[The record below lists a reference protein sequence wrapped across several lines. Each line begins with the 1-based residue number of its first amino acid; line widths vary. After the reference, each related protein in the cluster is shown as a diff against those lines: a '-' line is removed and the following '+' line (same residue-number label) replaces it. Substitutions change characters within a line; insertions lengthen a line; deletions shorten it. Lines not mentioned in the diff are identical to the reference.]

1 MLINKFE
8 EFCRHDGPRLRE
20 TDLMERYRFE
30 IRYRLAAELKQSYS
44 YIEMV
49 RCLGS
54 SGLRDIVLERGGL
67 LNYRDTPLDIRLPS
81 DMRSEEVEFIGHE
94 IIRSLGEALGWD
106 PRHFSGTLV
115 LWGQG
120 RASEEDA
127 RGAKQALSGQGY
139 IVFLEPVSAA

>member
-1 MLINKFE
+1 
-8 EFCRHDGPRLRE
+8 
-20 TDLMERYRFE
+20 MEQYQFE
-30 IRYRLAAELKQSYS
+30 IRFRLAAELKQSYS

-49 RCLGS
+49 RCLGN
-54 SGLRDIVLERGGL
+54 SGLQDIVLERVGF
-67 LNYRDTPLDIRLPS
+67 LNYKDTPLALRLPS
-81 DMRSEEVEFIGHE
+81 DMRPLEEESIGHE
-94 IIRSLGEALGWD
+94 LIRSLGEALGWD